1 MESRRIQLADWP
13 ALAAEWGPQVHGVV
27 VLEGPMG
34 AGKTTWVAALGKALN
49 WQDSVQ
55 SPTFGLIHTYRS
67 ADGSPVYHLDLYRL
81 KDEREAWGLDLEDLF
96 HSGALCLVE
105 WAEKIP
111 TFLPEK
117 TQKISIEYQE
127 DMDFRLVTFRN

>member
-13 ALAAEWGPQVHGVV
+13 ALAAEWGPKLHGVV

-34 AGKTTWVAALGKALN
+34 AGKTTWVAALGKFLK
-49 WQDSVQ
+49 WQDTVQ
-55 SPTFGLIHTYRS
+55 SPTFGLIHTYRT
-67 ADGSPVYHLDLYRL
+67 ADGSSVYHLDLFRL

-96 HSGALCLVE
+96 DSGALCLVE

-127 DMDFRLVTFRN
+127 DMDVRLVTFRD

>member
-1 MESRRIQLADWP
+1 
-13 ALAAEWGPQVHGVV
+13 
-27 VLEGPMG
+27 
-34 AGKTTWVAALGKALN
+34 
-49 WQDSVQ
+49 
-55 SPTFGLIHTYRS
+55 
-67 ADGSPVYHLDLYRL
+67 
-81 KDEREAWGLDLEDLF
+81 
-96 HSGALCLVE
+96 VE